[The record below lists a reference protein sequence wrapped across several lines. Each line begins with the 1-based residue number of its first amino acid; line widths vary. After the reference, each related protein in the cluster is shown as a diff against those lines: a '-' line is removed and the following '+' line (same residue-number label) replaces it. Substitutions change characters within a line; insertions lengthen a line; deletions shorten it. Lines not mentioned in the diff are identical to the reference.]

1 MNKDEFLQRMRFNLK
16 GMPSEK
22 LDSIINYYNE
32 YFKDKD
38 INNNVDVI
46 NLLGHPD
53 KLSRQII
60 EDYSKSENS
69 ENNIVKN
76 NSTNNQNYEFFYN
89 SDYNNFNKPLVKKK
103 NNKLKTI
110 LIVLAILFSPIILGI
125 SIGIF
130 GVLVG
135 LFAAFISIIV
145 STAAVSLV
153 GIFVSVVSSF
163 LIPESLASFAFY
175 LGLGLILFSIGS
187 TLLYLEIISIKKI
200 VGFILNK
207 KKKGALDYE

>member
-60 EDYSKSENS
+60 
-69 ENNIVKN
+69 
-76 NSTNNQNYEFFYN
+76 
-89 SDYNNFNKPLVKKK
+89 
-103 NNKLKTI
+103 
-110 LIVLAILFSPIILGI
+110 
-125 SIGIF
+125 
-130 GVLVG
+130 
-135 LFAAFISIIV
+135 
-145 STAAVSLV
+145 
-153 GIFVSVVSSF
+153 
-163 LIPESLASFAFY
+163 
-175 LGLGLILFSIGS
+175 
-187 TLLYLEIISIKKI
+187 
-200 VGFILNK
+200 
-207 KKKGALDYE
+207 